1 MIILVSLIIVS
12 GFVAVSYLHLKHIE
26 KLEILIKATSLSE
39 VKSYEEPKVE
49 YVENPQPDSLQDAII
64 GKSPDEIRNMFNNSP
79 LV

>member
-1 MIILVSLIIVS
+1 MIIFVSLIIVS
-12 GFVAVSYLHLKHIE
+12 GFVAVSYLHLKHIQ

-64 GKSPDEIRNMFNNSP
+64 GKESDEIRQMFRSTP
-79 LV
+79 VT